1 MTFKHFFIHFS
12 QLHEDYDLRTDV
24 KYHSFV
30 NDFNWNPFK
39 SKVDSLISL
48 KEVLFEDVKKF
59 YYQDDEEYRGIPT
72 GQSYID
78 EDGDIRDFQVV
89 SKDNHPNRLCRSI
102 DSENVLISSLRL
114 AKSPALSFENEDLS
128 KFVFS
133 NGFYSLRVN
142 DGWNKKFMLH
152 LLRSKKI
159 KRILDEHLY
168 RGIGISS
175 YKLMDLQKIK
185 IPNITEAKQNQV
197 VLKIE
202 PIEEQIQK
210 YKKQIKHPQEIF
222 DSVFANEF
230 GFNMERFF
238 ELNRVSNY
246 MIAVSKYANNRD
258 LRCGVNFHN
267 ESAYFVFEEL
277 KKVTNFRLKDFIT
290 TPIVLGASISPSD
303 FCENGDYFYI
313 SMESI
318 KNFAIELDISQI
330 VSSEYA
336 SKNSAKSIKKS
347 DILMTRSGA
356 AIGKFALVEQDIKGI
371 FADFTMRIRLTNY
384 NPHFAYYYF
393 RTTYFQH
400 LVHSW
405 KKGLQN
411 KNIFPSQI
419 QELPMIGISIKEQRR
434 IVNEIKTM
442 FDEQKDIKRKIAS
455 ERLRI
460 DKIILA
466 ALRSST

>member
-1 MTFKHFFIHFS
+1 M
-12 QLHEDYDLRTDV
+12 
-24 KYHSFV
+24 
-30 NDFNWNPFK
+30 
-39 SKVDSLISL
+39 
-48 KEVLFEDVKKF
+48 
-59 YYQDDEEYRGIPT
+59 
-72 GQSYID
+72 
-78 EDGDIRDFQVV
+78 V

-405 KKGLQN
+405 K
-411 KNIFPSQI
+411 
-419 QELPMIGISIKEQRR
+419 
-434 IVNEIKTM
+434 
-442 FDEQKDIKRKIAS
+442 
-455 ERLRI
+455 
-460 DKIILA
+460 
-466 ALRSST
+466 